1 MEMVP
6 SDSSKRFNRGDPN
19 PDGSGTVFMG
29 YQFRVLVSG
38 ERKSQEWWV
47 TKEQHLKHMER
58 IRLKNL
64 RWRSNNREHYRKYK
78 NELTAKN
85 PEKNRKRNR
94 EWALKNPEK
103 RKEIMK
109 RAYLKNPE
117 AFRKRSEKYRKT
129 HREQHLAYRR
139 RWRKERGDI
148 ENERTRKWRADNP
161 EKVRESSRKTYY
173 GNPDARA
180 RMKAYAARRKSL
192 LKDAFLKLSDEEQKK
207 ILRIYKMAELISD
220 HTGVSHHVDHWH
232 PLAKGGQHHPD
243 NLVIVKGEEN
253 LKKKAILTENLP
265 ADFFSHILLPE
276 GFFNMDWIWRG
287 GRKPRA
293 KKNPPVEKS
302 ESL

>member
-1 MEMVP
+1 MEETKA
-6 SDSSKRFNRGDPN
+6 DSPKRLKRGDPN

-85 PEKNRKRNR
+85 PEKNRKRSR
-94 EWALKNPEK
+94 EWALKNPDK
-103 RKEIMK
+103 AKAAQK
-109 RAYLKNPE
+109 RAYLRNPE
-117 AFRKRSEKYRKT
+117 AFRKRSENYKKT
-129 HREQHLAYRR
+129 HREQYLAYRK
-139 RWRKERGDI
+139 RWRKERGDT
-148 ENERTRKWRADNP
+148 ELARTRKWRADNP
-161 EKVRESSRKTYY
+161 DKVKESSRKTYY
-173 GNPDARA
+173 GNPDVRA
-180 RMKAYAARRKSL
+180 RMKAGSARRKSL
-192 LKDAFLKLSDEEQKK
+192 LKNAFLKLNDEEQKK
-207 ILRIYKMAELISD
+207 ILRIYKMAELISE
-220 HTGVSHHVDHWH
+220 HTGVVHHVDHWH

-243 NLVIVKGEEN
+243 NLVIVKAEEN

-265 ADFFSHILLPE
+265 PEFFSHVLLPV
-276 GFFNMDWIWRG
+276 GFFQMDWIWRG

-293 KKNPPVEKS
+293 KKELNPPPTLS
-302 ESL
+302 